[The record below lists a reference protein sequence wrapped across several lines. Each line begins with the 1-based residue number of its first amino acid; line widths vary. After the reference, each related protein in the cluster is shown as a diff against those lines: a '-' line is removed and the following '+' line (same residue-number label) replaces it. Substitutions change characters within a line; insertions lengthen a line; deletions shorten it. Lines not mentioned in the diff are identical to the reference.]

1 MKLEFYGA
9 AGGVTG
15 SHSVLDVDGFRVGV
29 DAGLFQGGD
38 ARRGQTDFGHDP
50 RDLEALLLTHA
61 HIDHSG
67 RIPLLVKEGFR
78 GAIYS
83 TSATADL
90 CEILLRDSARLM
102 AEKAE
107 IEGRSHEI
115 RGSEPEARLYTEE
128 DVAKALKRF
137 KPVLYGNALELGNL
151 SVTFRDAGHIL
162 GSSMLEI
169 DLGGRKLVFSG
180 DLGRPGTPFLRDPEK
195 IAKADWLVLEST
207 YGNRDHGDRKELGK
221 RLMQIVMETI
231 DKGGNV
237 VIPSFAIGRAQDIL
251 FMLNPY
257 AEKGELKGIKSFV
270 DSPMSISAI
279 EVYRRHPECFDA
291 ETMAMLKRNDSPLE
305 FPGIQYVRSRE
316 DSKAINAV
324 KEPHIIISAN
334 GMCTGGRIL
343 HHLLHNLEREACTI
357 ILVGYQ
363 AEGTLGRRLLTGAK
377 KVRVM
382 GREVEVR
389 ARIESLDGFSAHA
402 DKSEIMKWLDD
413 FDEFPTQVFLNHGE
427 PEASGSLAEAIR
439 DKFAVQP
446 VTAKGGESYNLA

>member
-1 MKLEFYGA
+1 
-9 AGGVTG
+9 
-15 SHSVLDVDGFRVGV
+15 
-29 DAGLFQGGD
+29 
-38 ARRGQTDFGHDP
+38 
-50 RDLEALLLTHA
+50 
-61 HIDHSG
+61 
-67 RIPLLVKEGFR
+67 
-78 GAIYS
+78 
-83 TSATADL
+83 
-90 CEILLRDSARLM
+90 
-102 AEKAE
+102 
-107 IEGRSHEI
+107 
-115 RGSEPEARLYTEE
+115 
-128 DVAKALKRF
+128 
-137 KPVLYGNALELGNL
+137 
-151 SVTFRDAGHIL
+151 
-162 GSSMLEI
+162 MLEI

-195 IAKADWLVLEST
+195 IAEADWLVLEST
-207 YGNRDHGDRKELGK
+207 YGNRDHGDRKVLGK
-221 RLMQIVMETI
+221 RLMQIVLETI

-357 ILVGYQ
+357 LLVGYQ
-363 AEGTLGRRLLTGAK
+363 ADGTLGRRLLSGAK

-402 DKSEIMKWLDD
+402 DKSEIMKWLDG
-413 FDEFPTQVFLNHGE
+413 FDEFPKQVFLNHGE
-427 PEASGSLAEAIR
+427 PEASRSLAEAIR